1 MNIWKNTKRGSV
13 TLEAAI
19 ILPVF
24 IIAAVTVSYC
34 INLAVATESVTSAV
48 CDEARPAAQRMYIVP
63 VPAGI
68 ARNMENR
75 VADDGVFVDRYDVT
89 SVRFIN
95 DTVYLKSEFNVK
107 NRMPVRLRDDFTIS
121 CDIKFR
127 GFTGRENRGTLFT
140 FDEMEKDDGS
150 AIVWVFPAA
159 GERYHKETC
168 SYIEVCP
175 RQMVLSS
182 EIRRKYS
189 PCRLCRPED
198 LSDGQFVYCFITSGR
213 AFHTGECTTVD
224 RYVVSMTRRQAAE
237 EGYSPCSRCGGG

>member
-1 MNIWKNTKRGSV
+1 MNIWKNTKKGSV

-95 DTVYLKSEFNVK
+95 DTVYLKSEFTVK
-107 NRMPVRLRDDFTIS
+107 NRMPVRP
-121 CDIKFR
+121 
-127 GFTGRENRGTLFT
+127 G
-140 FDEMEKDDGS
+140 
-150 AIVWVFPAA
+150 
-159 GERYHKETC
+159 
-168 SYIEVCP
+168 
-175 RQMVLSS
+175 
-182 EIRRKYS
+182 
-189 PCRLCRPED
+189 
-198 LSDGQFVYCFITSGR
+198 
-213 AFHTGECTTVD
+213 
-224 RYVVSMTRRQAAE
+224 
-237 EGYSPCSRCGGG
+237 